1 MGVPPL
7 ALHTTRR
14 LLLAKQLLS
23 ETDLPATQIALA
35 SGFGSVRRFNAAFQ
49 QGCGLAPTQIRRA
62 RRQATGDGLTLRLC
76 YRPPFDFAA
85 MLAFLGKRAMP
96 GLRSEEHT
104 SELQSLMRLS
114 YAVFCLKTKK
124 TNTKHKIKK
133 TKSYNKKK
141 ISKLNNTIIQNIRK
155 IIKNKSQCRSI
166 LLITTQT
173 S

>member
-76 YRPPFDFAA
+76 YRPPFGFAA
-85 MLAFLGKRAMP
+85 MLAFLGKRA
-96 GLRSEEHT
+96 RSEEHT
-104 SELQSLMRLS
+104 SELQSLLR
-114 YAVFCLKTKK
+114 
-124 TNTKHKIKK
+124 
-133 TKSYNKKK
+133 
-141 ISKLNNTIIQNIRK
+141 IS
-155 IIKNKSQCRSI
+155 
-166 LLITTQT
+166 
-173 S
+173 

>member
-96 GLRSEEHT
+96 GLERVDADRY
-104 SELQSLMRLS
+104 QRL
-114 YAVFCLKTKK
+114 AGTPKAP
-124 TNTKHKIKK
+124 
-133 TKSYNKKK
+133 
-141 ISKLNNTIIQNIRK
+141 
-155 IIKNKSQCRSI
+155 
-166 LLITTQT
+166 LLLRGIGRAQL
-173 S
+173 